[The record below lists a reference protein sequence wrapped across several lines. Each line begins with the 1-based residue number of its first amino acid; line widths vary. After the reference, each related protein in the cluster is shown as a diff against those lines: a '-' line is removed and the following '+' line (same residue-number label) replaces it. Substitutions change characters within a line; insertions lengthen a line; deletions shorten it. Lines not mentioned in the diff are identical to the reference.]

1 MALAILLLRNKLN
14 TKLRTEAIFGGGSVV
29 VGILFNVPSNVCG
42 GSLLVFVLVCV
53 TLCPF

>member
-14 TKLRTEAIFGGGSVV
+14 TKLRTEANFGGGSVV
-29 VGILFNVPSNVCG
+29 VGILLNVPPNVCG